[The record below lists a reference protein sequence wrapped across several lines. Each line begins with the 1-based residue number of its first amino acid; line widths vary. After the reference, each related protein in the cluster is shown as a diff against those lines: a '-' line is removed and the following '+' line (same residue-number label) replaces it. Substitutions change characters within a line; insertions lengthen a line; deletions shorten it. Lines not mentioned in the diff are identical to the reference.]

1 MEVTTLGDHFKS
13 GFVSLI
19 GRPNVGKSTLI
30 NHLIGEKVSIVSDK
44 IQTTR
49 QTIHGVLTS
58 DDMQV
63 VFIDTPGVHKP
74 KHQLGNYMVDVSL
87 NTLKEVDLVLFMV
100 NADEGYGG
108 GDEYIIERLNM
119 VKTPKFLII
128 NKVDLINPDN
138 ILPLIAQ
145 YKDKCDFD
153 EVIPVSALNGNNLE
167 QLMALIKEKIP
178 VGPQYYG
185 EDQLTNRSERF
196 FMGEIIREKI
206 LHYTKEEVPHSVNV
220 LIDSKQKNEKGQL
233 HIQATIIT
241 ERDSQKGIIIGKR
254 GSMLKQIGQAARLE
268 MEEIFGE
275 KIYLEVWVKVQKD
288 WRNKRSLL
296 NEYGF
301 TEDH

>member
-1 MEVTTLGDHFKS
+1 
-13 GFVSLI
+13 
-19 GRPNVGKSTLI
+19 
-30 NHLIGEKVSIVSDK
+30 
-44 IQTTR
+44 
-49 QTIHGVLTS
+49 
-58 DDMQV
+58 
-63 VFIDTPGVHKP
+63 
-74 KHQLGNYMVDVSL
+74 
-87 NTLKEVDLVLFMV
+87 
-100 NADEGYGG
+100 
-108 GDEYIIERLNM
+108 
-119 VKTPKFLII
+119 
-128 NKVDLINPDN
+128 
-138 ILPLIAQ
+138 
-145 YKDKCDFD
+145 
-153 EVIPVSALNGNNLE
+153 
-167 QLMALIKEKIP
+167 
-178 VGPQYYG
+178 
-185 EDQLTNRSERF
+185 
-196 FMGEIIREKI
+196 MGEIIREKI